1 MFGRFFYGQCSLAEA
16 FWKFSFLGLAVS
28 GFVTRL
34 LMIFLKQSAGYETRY
49 LQVLWN
55 NISLLSMNPA
65 AFTWLCFYTAAFL
78 AVLTYSVVCI
88 VGMWNTYKEYEKS
101 KILAFICMLLV
112 WVMVYFAIKFS
123 IY

>member
-65 AFTWLCFYTAAFL
+65 AFTWLFSMVNPPSHVSTATAFSS
-78 AVLTYSVVCI
+78 T
-88 VGMWNTYKEYEKS
+88 
-101 KILAFICMLLV
+101 
-112 WVMVYFAIKFS
+112 
-123 IY
+123 